1 MIKIEIENQGLVHEI
16 YEFLRIIFPSY
27 ERENFMCVKIEDKL
41 LKINSDKYNF
51 VIPIKKSTNLQRY
64 LKLELINQ
72 LKENQLEIPKWG
84 VLHGI
89 RPLKLIYNL
98 LKDKDEEDV
107 RNYLKNEYSISDE
120 KINLAYEIL
129 NIQNN
134 IINEN
139 IDNYSVYVHI
149 PFCPSKCT
157 YCSYQTLNSKSSMV
171 DDYVKKIVEE
181 IELESKYLNKNPS
194 SIYIGGGTPT
204 SIGINNLN
212 TIIETIRDSFGDTI
226 EFTVEAGRVETL
238 TDEMIEMLSNHDVDR
253 ISINPQSM
261 NFKTVKSI
269 NRINS
274 IEEFIE
280 CYNKAKPKFKDINMD
295 LIIGLEDETEED
307 FMNSLE
313 SVIKLNPTN
322 ITVHS
327 LALKNGTDYL
337 KNQNVSNFNINFNNE
352 VISKLKENN
361 YNPYYLYR
369 QKRIIGGNENIGYSI
384 KGHECIYNIM
394 MIQELHDI
402 WGFGMGATSKLHI
415 NSEKFEQIP
424 NFRSMREYLSRNKEV
439 SDKKLKV
446 LFDRYRSE
454 K

>member
-27 ERENFMCVKIEDKL
+27 ERENFMCVKIEDEL

-72 LKENQLEIPKWG
+72 LKENQLEVPKWG

-98 LKDKDEEDV
+98 LKDMDEDDV
-107 RNYLKNEYSISDE
+107 RNYLKKEYSISDE

-129 NIQNN
+129 NIQKD
-134 IINEN
+134 IISEN

-157 YCSYQTLNSKSSMV
+157 YCSYHTLNSKSSMV
-171 DDYVKKIVEE
+171 EDYVNKLIEE
-181 IELESKYLNKNPS
+181 IEFESKYLNKNPS

-204 SIGINNLN
+204 SIGVKNLN
-212 TIIETIRDSFGDTI
+212 TIIETLKYSFGDTI

-269 NRINS
+269 N
-274 IEEFIE
+274 
-280 CYNKAKPKFKDINMD
+280 
-295 LIIGLEDETEED
+295 
-307 FMNSLE
+307 
-313 SVIKLNPTN
+313 
-322 ITVHS
+322 
-327 LALKNGTDYL
+327 
-337 KNQNVSNFNINFNNE
+337 
-352 VISKLKENN
+352 
-361 YNPYYLYR
+361 
-369 QKRIIGGNENIGYSI
+369 
-384 KGHECIYNIM
+384 
-394 MIQELHDI
+394 
-402 WGFGMGATSKLHI
+402 
-415 NSEKFEQIP
+415 
-424 NFRSMREYLSRNKEV
+424 
-439 SDKKLKV
+439 
-446 LFDRYRSE
+446 
-454 K
+454 

>member
-1 MIKIEIENQGLVHEI
+1 MIKIEIENQGLAHEI

-27 ERENFMCVKIEDKL
+27 ERGNFMCVKIEDEL
-41 LKINSDKYNF
+41 LKINSDEYNF
-51 VIPIKKSTNLQRY
+51 IIPIKKSTNLQRY

-72 LKENQLEIPKWG
+72 LKENQLEVPKWG

-98 LKDKDEEDV
+98 LKDRDEEGV
-107 RNYLKNEYSISDE
+107 RNYLKKEYSVADE

-129 NIQNN
+129 NIQKD
-134 IINEN
+134 IISEN

-157 YCSYQTLNSKSSMV
+157 YCSYHTLNSKSSMV
-171 DDYVKKIVEE
+171 EDYVNKLIEE
-181 IELESKYLNKNPS
+181 IEFESKYLNKNPS

-204 SIGINNLN
+204 SIGVNNLN
-212 TIIETIRDSFGDTI
+212 NIIEILKDSFGDTK

-238 TDEMIEMLSNHDVDR
+238 TDEMIEMLSNNEVNR

-261 NFKTVKSI
+261 NLKTVKSI

-274 IEEFIE
+274 IEELIE

-307 FMNSLE
+307 FINSLE

-322 ITVHS
+322 IT
-327 LALKNGTDYL
+327 
-337 KNQNVSNFNINFNNE
+337 
-352 VISKLKENN
+352 
-361 YNPYYLYR
+361 
-369 QKRIIGGNENIGYSI
+369 
-384 KGHECIYNIM
+384 
-394 MIQELHDI
+394 
-402 WGFGMGATSKLHI
+402 
-415 NSEKFEQIP
+415 
-424 NFRSMREYLSRNKEV
+424 
-439 SDKKLKV
+439 
-446 LFDRYRSE
+446 
-454 K
+454 